1 MAGDERLAAM
11 GREMGEA
18 QRRGGWPGVG
28 ARVDP
33 GALVEGIGLEEVEE
47 YWRRNDRP
55 LEAVQRVWEDT
66 VYRPAW
72 EAYHEAVEGGMEKGE
87 AYDQFI
93 EGAGETSGRDLME
106 AIQEMYPGRW
116 SEQELGRALAKV
128 TFPGVGEVSTLRK
141 PEEEQEL
148 DRAQGAFWDFFNEEL
163 PPGRMASGARDY
175 TLVQLVLDAETRG
188 TATAEQ
194 YQQALEFMQGWKAEN
209 FDAEEWGTAE
219 DWARARELNEE
230 FQALADERFPGI
242 QDLLDEY
249 YDLSVTERRAFRDEH
264 PEIGEYYDFRDG
276 FGEQA
281 ENEVWAWFYG
291 RAEGGGGGGTGGWA
305 GGRPYTR
312 RPYYR
317 RSYGGRRRY
326 GAKGEKFWGTK
337 YPPKTYLQTPE
348 AWEGY
353 MRPEGFGQ
361 EFRPRREGTP
371 WLVQPRRGK
380 GTTPWLKSKW

>member
-1 MAGDERLAAM
+1 M
-11 GREMGEA
+11 
-18 QRRGGWPGVG
+18 
-28 ARVDP
+28 DP

-66 VYRPAW
+66 VYGPAW
-72 EAYHEAVEGGMEKGE
+72 EAYHEAVVGGMEKGD

-93 EGAGETSGRDLME
+93 EGVGETSGRDLME

-116 SEQELGRALAKV
+116 SAGELGKALADV

-194 YQQALEFMQGWKAEN
+194 YAQALEFMQGWKAEN
-209 FDAEEWGTAE
+209 FDRDAWGTAE
-219 DWARARELNEE
+219 DWASARELNDE
-230 FQALADERFPGI
+230 FQEIAEGVLPGI

-249 YDLSVTERRAFRDEH
+249 YDLSTTERRAFKDEH
-264 PEIGEYYDFRDG
+264 PEIGQYYDLRDE
-276 FGEQA
+276 FGA
-281 ENEVWAWFYG
+281 RNEVWAQFYG
-291 RAEGGGGGGTGGWA
+291 GGSREYGVGSRGGGGRRSYA
-305 GGRPYTR
+305 R

-317 RSYGGRRRY
+317 RSYRRRSY
-326 GAKGEKFWGTK
+326 GRKRYGGGGEKFWGTK
-337 YPPKTYLQTPE
+337 YPPKTYLETPE

-371 WLVQPRRGK
+371 WLVQSRRGK